1 MPYAT
6 LAELCR
12 QYGYR
17 EISQLLGDESDL
29 LTEDMLLEAVAGDDL
44 SQYSNSE
51 QVAIEAAVERAEDAL
66 EQQSNFMDS
75 LIGVRYQLPLPV
87 EAVAISP
94 LRECCLALSRAYLAD
109 DADNLSETIDA
120 ARQRWTKW
128 LNDLARDNAIIQNA
142 PRVSAGA
149 SDSGFLTSP
158 IPARTDL
165 SSY

>member
-1 MPYAT
+1 MAYAN

-17 EISQLLGDESDL
+17 EISQLLADESDQ

-44 SQYSNSE
+44 SLYTNSE

-66 EQQSNFMDS
+66 ERQSAYMDS

-87 EAVAISP
+87 EAVQISP

-109 DADNLSETIDA
+109 DADNESETIDA
-120 ARQRWTKW
+120 SRQRWVKW

-149 SDSGFLTSP
+149 SSGGYLTTP

-165 SSY
+165 SAY